1 MTRKLIL
8 SSLCLAATLA
18 AFPAVTQAKGADL
31 AAWLKAQDPDND
43 GTLDMA
49 EIKKA
54 AEAKFDRLEK
64 DKDGTLDRKEVHGL
78 GISKADFA
86 KADPDKDGT
95 LDKAEYLT
103 IVEARFKAANPDND
117 GTVDLKELQSPAGR
131 ALLKLIR

>member
-1 MTRKLIL
+1 MNRQLIL
-8 SSLCLAATLA
+8 TSLCLAATLA
-18 AFPAVTQAKGADL
+18 GFPALTQAKATDL

-117 GTVDLKELQSPAGR
+117 GTVDLKELKSPAGR